1 METSQNLLVNVARL
15 WRMLNKSESF
25 YKTMMSIEELGSIRK
40 LCSQGHMTSVLFKK
54 ELCSVYDYNRCY
66 LHDPD
71 LNHVTVDVNVDDIIS
86 NRKNPDVIIS
96 LIIEQYDKVLECYQ
110 NVLVHLDEQSNLA
123 KLLHEHMDVLSS
135 RKELLYNEMNNPG
148 NPELSTLHVA

>member
-54 ELCSVYDYNRCY
+54 ELCSVYDYNKCY

-71 LNHVTVDVNVDDIIS
+71 LSHITVDVNVDHILS
-86 NRKNPDVIIS
+86 NRKNPGFIVS
-96 LIIEQYDKVLECYQ
+96 LIIEQYDKILKSYKDVLI
-110 NVLVHLDEQSNLA
+110 HLDPQSNLA
-123 KLLHEHMDVLSS
+123 RLLNEHMDVLSN
-135 RKELLYNEMNNPG
+135 RKELLCNEINNLG
-148 NPELSTLHVA
+148 NQELSELNVA

>member
-1 METSQNLLVNVARL
+1 METSRNLLVNVARL

-25 YKTMMSIEELGSIRK
+25 YKAIMGIEELGAIRK

-71 LNHVTVDVNVDDIIS
+71 LNHSSVDVNVDQILT
-86 NRKNPDVIIS
+86 NRKNPDVIIY
-96 LIIEQYDKVLECYQ
+96 LIIEQYDKMLECYK
-110 NVLVHLDEQSNLA
+110 NVLIHLDEQSNLA
-123 KLLHEHMDVLSS
+123 KLLNEHMDVLSN
-135 RKELLYNEMNNPG
+135 RKELLYNEISHSG
-148 NPELSTLHVA
+148 NRELPQLNVA